1 MKKVSIVVILA
12 TLGITAYGYLGF
24 RTTEFVPEVSTVPLA
39 RGDVVDT
46 VGATGALEAVT
57 TVQVGSQVSGII
69 EALYADFNSIV
80 RAGDVIAR
88 LEPSLFE
95 SQVEQSRA
103 NLARSEADVARLAV
117 ALEDAQT
124 QLRRSGEL
132 AARDLIAE
140 SELEAAQVMVRSA
153 EAQLQSA
160 EASVIQSRA
169 SLNQSEVNLGH
180 TVITAPIDGIV
191 IARQVDVGQTVA
203 ASMSAPELFII
214 AADLTEMQVIAN
226 IDESDV
232 GRIRPGQPV
241 TFTVDAYAAEEFDGT
256 VSQIR
261 LEPVVLQNV
270 VTYAT
275 VIDVPNNDLRLKPG
289 MTATVTLEIARRE
302 NVLRVPNSAL
312 RFRPSPDMFAVLNQ
326 PVPEVLQR
334 GAGPGGASGAR
345 QAAPAGGPGGFGG
358 RGGPGGGPGGFGGRG
373 GPGGGPG
380 GPGGGGG
387 GFANMSDAERQA
399 MRERIQGM
407 TPEQRAEFFAARQ
420 GEGGGGP
427 GGGRGPGG
435 ARRRANRDAGPAI
448 PTVERGARTIDA
460 LFSPLE
466 VQETTGRLWVMDGDR
481 LSPVEVR
488 LGVTDGTAT
497 ELVGVAGSRPR
508 PPARP
513 AADPQIVEL
522 RRQIELIDD
531 PAARRSLEQMIQ
543 RLEAAPAVAPAEA
556 PMVAAV
562 LNEGVQL
569 VTDVST
575 PEAGSGPAARSSSPL
590 IPQFGRRGR
599 R

>member
-1 MKKVSIVVILA
+1 MKKVSIVIVLV

-24 RTTEFVPEVSTVPLA
+24 RTTEFVPEVSTVTLTL
-39 RGDVVDT
+39 GDVVDT

-69 EALYADFNSIV
+69 DSLYADFNSIV
-80 RAGDVIAR
+80 RADDVIAR

-103 NLARSEADVARLAV
+103 NLARSEADVQRLRV
-117 ALEDAQT
+117 ALEDTET
-124 QLRRSGEL
+124 QLRRSEEL
-132 AARDLIAE
+132 AAGNLIAE
-140 SELEAAQVMVRSA
+140 SELEASQVAVRSA
-153 EAQLQSA
+153 QAQLQSA
-160 EASVIQSRA
+160 EAGVIQSNA

-180 TVITAPIDGIV
+180 TIITAPIDGIV

-214 AADLTEMQVIAN
+214 AADLTKMQVIAN

-241 TFTVDAYAAEEFDGT
+241 TFTVDAYAAEEFEGT

-261 LEPVVLQNV
+261 LEPVVVQNV

-275 VIDVPNNDLRLKPG
+275 VIDVPNNELKLKPG

-312 RFRPSPDMFAVLNQ
+312 RFRPTPEMFAVLNQ

-334 GAGPGGASGAR
+334 GGGNPGGAGGANR
-345 QAAPAGGPGGFGG
+345 PS
-358 RGGPGGGPGGFGGRG
+358 GGPGGGRGG
-373 GPGGGPG
+373 GPGGGR
-380 GPGGGGG
+380 G

-407 TPEQRAEFFAARQ
+407 TPEQRAEFFTARGSQ
-420 GEGGGGP
+420 GAGGGP
-427 GGGRGPGG
+427 RGRGGPGG
-435 ARRRANRDAGPAI
+435 ARRRTGQGAGSAI
-448 PTVERGARTIDA
+448 PAVERGATTIDA
-460 LFSPLE
+460 LFAPLE
-466 VQETTGRLWVMDGDR
+466 VTETTGRLWVMEGGQ
-481 LSPVEVR
+481 LNPVEVR

-497 ELVGVAGSRPR
+497 ELRGGSGPR
-508 PPARP
+508 RPARP
-513 AADPQIVEL
+513 APDPQIVEL
-522 RRQIELIDD
+522 RQQVETIED
-531 PAARRSLEQMIQ
+531 PETRANLERMIA
-543 RLEAAPAVAPAEA
+543 RLEADAGTAPAEA
-556 PMVAAV
+556 PMAAAA
-562 LNEGVQL
+562 LEDGTQL

-575 PEAGSGPAARSSSPL
+575 PAAGSARPAGTSGSPL
-590 IPQFGRRGR
+590 IPQFGRGR
-599 R
+599 RR

>member
-1 MKKVSIVVILA
+1 MRKLAIVVVLA

-24 RTTEFVPEVSTVPLA
+24 RTSEFVPEVSTVALA

-69 EALYADFNSIV
+69 DALYADFNSIV
-80 RAGDVIAR
+80 REGEVIAR

-103 NLARSEADVARLAV
+103 NLARSEADVARLTV
-117 ALEDAQT
+117 ALEDART
-124 QLRRSGEL
+124 QLRRSEEL
-132 AARDLIAE
+132 AAQDLIAA
-140 SELEAAQVMVRSA
+140 SELEAAQVAVRSA

-241 TFTVDAYAAEEFDGT
+241 TFTVDAYAAEEFGGT

-312 RFRPSPDMFAVLNQ
+312 RFRPTPDMFAVLNQ
-326 PVPEVLQR
+326 PVPEILQR
-334 GAGPGGASGAR
+334 GGSGPGGGGAR
-345 QAAPAGGPGGFGG
+345 PGA
-358 RGGPGGGPGGFGGRG
+358 PGGGPGGFGGPG
-373 GPGGGPG
+373 GPGGRG

-387 GFANMSDAERQA
+387 GFASMSDAERQA
-399 MRERIQGM
+399 MRERIQSM
-407 TPEQRAEFFAARQ
+407 TPEQRAEFFAARRGQ
-420 GEGGGGP
+420 GGGGP
-427 GGGRGPGG
+427 GGFGGPGGRGGPGG
-435 ARRRANRDAGPAI
+435 ARRPANRNTGPAI
-448 PTVERGARTIDA
+448 PAVERGARTIDA
-460 LFSPLE
+460 LFSPIQVE
-466 VQETTGRLWVMDGDR
+466 ETSGRLWVMDGDE

-497 ELVGVAGSRPR
+497 ELVGVAGPR

-513 AADPQIVEL
+513 PVDPRIVEL
-522 RRQIELIDD
+522 RQQIELIDD
-531 PAARRSLEQMIQ
+531 PAARRSLEQMIE
-543 RLEAAPAVAPAEA
+543 RLEATPAADPAEA
-556 PMVAAV
+556 PMLAAV
-562 LNEGVQL
+562 IEEGTQL